1 MDKQLTDRAKAFR
14 AAIAGFIG
22 NKLKKAPKDDVGNY
36 AAATNDEC
44 SAWIANAVANI
55 GDARIATHPI
65 RMIHSSIKGATSI
78 YTPPPQLLE
87 RSEIGTHSVAHAYT
101 ADFAIGNSPQVPGC
115 QLLLQCSFE
124 GHCLADW
131 IMAGDGDL
139 SAALDVGTNRNIA
152 TDLAGTLIPSRSL
165 ASSKLAKQVY
175 WLVGDESQDDSQYH
189 LLQPM
194 FSSTL
199 EDALYQP
206 LSRFKDAYF
215 NARGTQ
221 KKQPTLADHSTYPNL
236 VRRNIGGANPQNVSP
251 LNSMRHGDNYLL
263 ASLPPRWK
271 QSEARQ
277 PKRTAD
283 VWAQF
288 EYSGK
293 VRGLLKALVDLLKP
307 KNKLDPK
314 PIMETRQAREV
325 IEQELGVQ
333 LAIFSAAIHA
343 RFEPGWSRAA
353 DCELGLPEKLW
364 LDPEHVALPL
374 REGFEDEDADFNA
387 AWAWND
393 WPDAIAGHFA
403 QWLNGKLRDAGMVAV
418 GDSEAKHWAKQ
429 AIVEAE
435 WPLPMQLQMPAGD
448 AA

>member
-22 NKLKKAPKDDVGNY
+22 NKLKKAPKDDAGNCV
-36 AAATNDEC
+36 AATNDEC

-78 YTPPPQLLE
+78 YTPPPQLLA

-124 GHCLADW
+124 GRCLADW
-131 IMAGDGDL
+131 VMAGDNDL
-139 SAALDVGTNRNIA
+139 SIALSVGTNRDIA
-152 TDLAGTLIPSRSL
+152 ADLASTLVPSRNL
-165 ASSKLAKQVY
+165 ASSKLAKQIY

-251 LNSMRHGDNYLL
+251 LNSVRRGDNYLL

-277 PKRTAD
+277 PKRSD
-283 VWAQF
+283 EIWSQF
-288 EYSGK
+288 EYFGN
-293 VRGLLKALVDLLKP
+293 VRFLLKALVDLLKP
-307 KNKLDPK
+307 KNKPEPK
-314 PIMETRQAREV
+314 PIMETRQVREA
-325 IEQELGVQ
+325 IEQELGMQ
-333 LAIFSAAIHA
+333 LAIFASAIHA
-343 RFEPGWSRAA
+343 RFEPGWSREA
-353 DCELGLPEKLW
+353 DCELHPSEKLW
-364 LDPEHVALPL
+364 LDPERVALPL
-374 REGFEDEDADFNA
+374 REGFETEDTEFKA
-387 AWAWND
+387 AYQWKD
-393 WPDAIAGHFA
+393 WPDEVAGHFA
-403 QWLNGKLRDAGMVAV
+403 NWLNRKLRDAGITAV
-418 GDSEAKHWAKQ
+418 GDSEAKHWARQ

-435 WPLPMQLQMPAGD
+435 WPVPMQRRMPTGGIA
-448 AA
+448 